1 MRTQEQ
7 ITSDI
12 RALGRP
18 MHPGVASVTNPKLI
32 IAWRAERDAWRI
44 ANPGA
49 EERHALLCEEREA
62 VELAQD
68 RARQQAKRAEAW
80 ATDIG
85 VPGLVRRALVAPDRN
100 DALSAID
107 AWVAGPKP
115 WLVIA
120 GGTGT
125 GKSVAAG
132 YGLARLLGMRRRGGW
147 VDSASFAS
155 RVGGFDGQTELRRL
169 QSLDALVVDDFGT
182 EHYSSFTEALFFEVL
197 AGRHEHGDL
206 RTILTTNLD
215 RAALRH
221 RLGSRLADRVSNACS
236 MVTCTGESLR
246 KGAS

>member
-7 ITSDI
+7 ITADI

-18 MHPGVASVTNPKLI
+18 MHPGVASVTNPQLI
-32 IAWRAERDAWRI
+32 LAWRAERDAWRV

-49 EERHALLCEEREA
+49 EERHTLLCEEREA

-68 RARQQAKRAEAW
+68 RAKAQARRAEAW
-80 ATDIG
+80 AADIG
-85 VPGLVRRALVAPDRN
+85 VPGLVRRALVAPQRN
-100 DALSAID
+100 AALDAVD
-107 AWVAGPKP
+107 AWVAGTKP
-115 WLVIA
+115 WLVLA

-147 VDSASFAS
+147 VASVAFS
-155 RVGGFDGQTELRRL
+155 GLVGGFDGQAELRRL
-169 QSLDALVVDDFGT
+169 QSLDVLVVDDFGT
-182 EHYSSFTEALFFEVL
+182 EHYSSFVEGLFFEVL

-206 RTILTTNLD
+206 RTIITTNLD

-221 RLGSRLADRVSNACS
+221 RLGSRLADRVSHACS
-236 MVTCTGESLR
+236 MVTCVGESMR
-246 KGAS
+246 RDAP